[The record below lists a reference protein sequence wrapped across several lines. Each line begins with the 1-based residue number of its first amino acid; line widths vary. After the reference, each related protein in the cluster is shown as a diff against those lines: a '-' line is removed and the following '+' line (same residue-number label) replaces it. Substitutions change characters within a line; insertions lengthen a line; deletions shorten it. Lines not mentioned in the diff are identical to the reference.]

1 MTNEEDILSD
11 DEESDVVSM
20 DELVEAHNAIDH
32 IDLTKNKKKQY
43 IEDNEDTFSQSEFI
57 GELVD
62 RASDDEVLEG
72 DGRVFHPDSVSVKY
86 RTEAQVP
93 KVQRDFFDQY
103 QGSYGRHVALS
114 NTKRIDNM
122 RHLNALD
129 LQYIYDRIPTLRH
142 RGNEIRVRET
152 SEYQMCRSNQEIGG
166 FEAKLGVTNIKR
178 EDVDVKQ
185 SQSLFK
191 GEDGKKKKKSMLSF
205 LRR

>member
-1 MTNEEDILSD
+1 LEKDTEGKEE
-11 DEESDVVSM
+11 VSM
-20 DELVEAHNAIDH
+20 DELADAHDVIDG
-32 IDLTKNKKKQY
+32 LPNSY
-43 IEDNEDTFSQSEFI
+43 VDNY
-57 GELVD
+57 
-62 RASDDEVLEG
+62 ASDSEVISD
-72 DGRVFHPDSVSVKY
+72 DGRMGFDSGSVPIKY

-93 KVQRDFFDQY
+93 KTQKEFFDQY

-114 NTKRIDNM
+114 NTKRLDNV

-152 SEYQMCRSNQEIGG
+152 SEYQMCRGNQEIGG

-178 EDVDVKQ
+178 ENVDVKQ
-185 SQSLFK
+185 AQSVFADK
-191 GEDGKKKKKSMLSF
+191 DNKKKKRGMLSF

>member
-1 MTNEEDILSD
+1 MNFLADDENDIVSD
-11 DEESDVVSM
+11 DNVSM
-20 DELVEAHNAIDH
+20 DELVEAHEAIDQ
-32 IDLTKNKKKQY
+32 IDLKGKKKHV
-43 IEDNEDTFSQSEFI
+43 EDDVGDQSEFI

-62 RASDDEVLEG
+62 RASDDGFEG
-72 DGRVFHPDSVSVKY
+72 NGREFHSDNVSVKY

-114 NTKRIDNM
+114 NTKRVDNV

-152 SEYQMCRSNQEIGG
+152 SEYQMCRGNQEIGG

-185 SQSLFK
+185 SQSLFS
-191 GEDGKKKKKSMLSF
+191 GGAGGKKKKKGMLSF